1 MSFIIVFAVFGAAL
15 FALPFLAKRQ
25 FGIPGLALAAG
36 AMLAS
41 LWVGDVTPL
50 IAQAGVVIVQ
60 PPLESIV
67 TVVLT
72 ILPAVLLLP
81 ISPPASTPL
90 RRIIGSALF
99 ALLAIALL
107 LPAIHSALVIDES
120 GMPVY
125 EFFAQNR
132 AAIVTFGLVAALFD
146 ILAKKRAKTP
156 KH

>member
-1 MSFIIVFAVFGAAL
+1 MSFIIVFAIFGAAL
-15 FALPFLAKRQ
+15 FVLPFLTKRQ
-25 FGIPGLALAAG
+25 FGMPGLALAAG

-41 LWVGDVTPL
+41 LWVGNVTPL
-50 IAQAGVVIVQ
+50 IAQAGVVIIQ

-72 ILPAVLLLP
+72 VLPAILLLP
-81 ISPPASTPL
+81 VSPVVSTPL
-90 RRIIGSALF
+90 RRIVGSVLF
-99 ALLAIALL
+99 ALLAVALL
-107 LPAIHSALVIDES
+107 LPAVHSALVIDES

-132 AAIVTFGLVAALFD
+132 AAIVTIGLVAALFD
-146 ILAKKRAKTP
+146 ILAKKHTKAP

>member
-1 MSFIIVFAVFGAAL
+1 MSFIIAFAILGAAL
-15 FALPFLAKRQ
+15 FALPFLTKRQ
-25 FGIPGLALAAG
+25 FGMPGLALAAG

-50 IAQAGVVIVQ
+50 IAQAGVVIIQ

-67 TVVLT
+67 TVALT

-81 ISPPASTPL
+81 ASPSASTPFQ
-90 RRIIGSALF
+90 RIIGSALF
-99 ALLAIALL
+99 ALLAVALL

-132 AAIVTFGLVAALFD
+132 AAIVTIGLMAALFD
-146 ILAKKRAKTP
+146 ILAKKRTKAP

>member
-1 MSFIIVFAVFGAAL
+1 MSFMVAFAIIVAAL
-15 FALPFLAKRQ
+15 FALPFFTKRR
-25 FGIPGLALAAG
+25 FGLPGLALAAG
-36 AMLAS
+36 AMLAA

-72 ILPAVLLLP
+72 LLPAVLLLP
-81 ISPPASTPL
+81 TSPGASSSL
-90 RRIIGSALF
+90 QRLGGSVAF
-99 ALLAIALL
+99 ALLAVALL
-107 LPAIHSALVIDES
+107 LPAIHSALVIDQT

-132 AAIVTFGLVAALFD
+132 AAIVTIGLVAALFD
-146 ILAKKRAKTP
+146 ILMKKRAKSA

>member
-1 MSFIIVFAVFGAAL
+1 MSFIITFAILGAAL
-15 FALPFLAKRQ
+15 FALPFLTKRQ
-25 FGIPGLALAAG
+25 FGMPGLALAAG

-50 IAQAGVVIVQ
+50 IAQVGVVIIQ

-67 TVVLT
+67 TVALT
-72 ILPAVLLLP
+72 VLPAILLLP
-81 ISPPASTPL
+81 ASPVASAPL
-90 RRIIGSALF
+90 RRIVGSALF
-99 ALLAIALL
+99 ALLAVALL

-132 AAIVTFGLVAALFD
+132 AVIVTIGLMAALFD
-146 ILAKKRAKTP
+146 ILAKKRAKAP